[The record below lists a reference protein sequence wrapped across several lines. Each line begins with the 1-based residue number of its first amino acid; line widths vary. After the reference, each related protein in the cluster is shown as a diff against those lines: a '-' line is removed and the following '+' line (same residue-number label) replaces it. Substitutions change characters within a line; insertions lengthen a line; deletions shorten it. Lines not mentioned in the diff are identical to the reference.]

1 MSNVVIKVSESE
13 VKLDKNGRKY
23 KTVGFGEVKYIDTP
37 FGKMLVPSTQA
48 RTTKTNCYELN
59 YLGKQD
65 SGYVDA
71 LFNAANPTNGGW
83 FMGSIETREV
93 KAYDITAADGTNA
106 FVSFNLTSSAIR
118 VVSGSKYTMQLTTPS
133 VTVGWLDLHT
143 GNVYAGGRGGNDPT
157 WDYLFRTYIKA
168 ITVEP
173 YLTASSI
180 GGANF
185 ASESKED
192 FIQLS
197 IDEVRQIIKIL
208 KQSHFEISLSFEAKV
223 LRDSSM

>member
-13 VKLDKNGRKY
+13 IKLDKNGRKY

-65 SGYVDA
+65 SGYIDA

-93 KAYDITAADGTNA
+93 KAYDITAADGTTRT
-106 FVSFNLTSSAIR
+106 VSTYTTVVFSDTDSPAHESA
-118 VVSGSKYTMQLTTPS
+118 V
-133 VTVGWLDLHT
+133 
-143 GNVYAGGRGGNDPT
+143 
-157 WDYLFRTYIKA
+157 KA
-168 ITVEP
+168 
-173 YLTASSI
+173 A
-180 GGANF
+180 F
-185 ASESKED
+185 ASKGHEIMADAVVNNNVSALEA
-192 FIQLS
+192 LRAS
-197 IDEVRQIIKIL
+197 I
-208 KQSHFEISLSFEAKV
+208 AG
-223 LRDSSM
+223 